1 MEKQLSRLAAFFT
14 SLSDRQ
20 VIWLAILL
28 CFPAFLIHLDTIAF
42 IGDEGIRSLVAFEM
56 KHSGDF
62 IVPTLNGAPYY
73 NKPPLYNW
81 FIYLTSELFGYYGEW
96 PARVTT
102 LFFLAAFG
110 YTVYFFIR
118 KEYDRLTAVTMGL
131 MVLTSGRI
139 LFWDSMLGLID
150 ICFSW
155 VVYVNFMVLYFLG
168 KEGKWKQMFVLSY
181 LLFSAAFLMKGLP
194 ALVFQGISIISA
206 LALHGELK
214 EKFFSPDHILGGLV
228 GIIPVVAYYL
238 AYAKRVSLDHVFGV
252 LFDQSMQRTATH
264 HGMGETILHVF
275 TFPFEQVYHFLPW
288 SLLIVMVFH
297 RGFRSWMKSHEFIRF
312 NFWLLLANLPV
323 YWLSVQVFPRY
334 VLMFIPLFNMV
345 GFSLYFQGKQ
355 EPGILWKVVRVSFL
369 VMAGLALIGCFLL
382 PIAPQVRT
390 IPQLYFVWIF
400 ASIGLAIGFTGM
412 LKDGRRSFLWFVICL
427 LVVRIVFNMVV
438 LPLRSEGHAVN
449 EIRED
454 CRRVA
459 AAHGD
464 VTWYLFGAT
473 FPHEVARFYTSAY
486 TNQIIKKTNEVLDE
500 KALYLV
506 DRNQYP
512 DFPGV
517 MIDSLR
523 TEKAQVLALMRPN

>member
-1 MEKQLSRLAAFFT
+1 MDKQVSRITSFFLR
-14 SLSDRQ
+14 LSDRQ
-20 VIWLAILL
+20 VILFAILL

-62 IVPTLNGAPYY
+62 IVPTLSGEPYF

-81 FIYLTSELFGYYGEW
+81 FIYITSEIFGYFGEW

-102 LFFLAAFG
+102 LFFLGAFG
-110 YTVYFFIR
+110 YSVYYFTS
-118 KEYDRLTAVTMGL
+118 KEFDRITAVTMAF

-155 VVYVNFMVLYFLG
+155 VVYLNFMVLYFLG
-168 KEGKWKQMFVLSY
+168 RQEKWRRMFILSY

-194 ALVFQGISIISA
+194 AVVFQGISVITA
-206 LALHGELK
+206 LALHGKLRRLL
-214 EKFFSPDHILGGLV
+214 FSPDHIIGALA
-228 GIIPVVAYYL
+228 GIIPVVAYYI
-238 AYAKRVSLDHVFGV
+238 AYAKSVSLDVVFNV

-264 HGMGETILHVF
+264 HGLGETILHVF
-275 TFPFEQVYHFLPW
+275 TFPIEQVYHFLPW
-288 SLLIVMVFH
+288 SLFILMIFH
-297 RGFRSWMKSHEFIRF
+297 PKFRSWVKGHDFIQF

-345 GFSLYFQGKQ
+345 GYALALRDQEQQGKF
-355 EPGILWKVVRVSFL
+355 WKTIRLLFL
-369 VMAGLALIGCFLL
+369 IMAGAAWIGCLFLPL
-382 PIAPQVRT
+382 APQVRSLPH
-390 IPQLYFVWIF
+390 IYVVWVV
-400 ASIGLAIGFTGM
+400 AAIGLALGFAGM
-412 LKDGRRSFLWFVICL
+412 LRDKRRSLLWFVICL
-427 LVVRIVFNMVV
+427 LFVRIVFNVVV

-449 EIRED
+449 LIRED

-464 VTWYLFGAT
+464 ARWYLYGST
-473 FPHEVARFYTSAY
+473 FPHEVARFYTAAY
-486 TNQIIKKTNEVLDE
+486 TDQIIYKTNDSKDRE
-500 KALYLV
+500 ALYLV
-506 DRNQYP
+506 DRKQYP

-523 TEKAQVLALMRPN
+523 TEKNQVLALMRLR